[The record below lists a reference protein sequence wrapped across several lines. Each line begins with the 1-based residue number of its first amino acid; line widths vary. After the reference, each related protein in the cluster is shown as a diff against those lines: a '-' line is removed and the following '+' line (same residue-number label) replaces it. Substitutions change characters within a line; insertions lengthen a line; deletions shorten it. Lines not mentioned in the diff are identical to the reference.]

1 MKYNIK
7 NVNAFGCIIKI
18 KTENTSIKYPII
30 NEAFCPYMSANIPVG
45 TSLKNTAIEY
55 IEPAKTNID
64 KDISPCN
71 KKRV

>member
-1 MKYNIK
+1 
-7 NVNAFGCIIKI
+7 
-18 KTENTSIKYPII
+18 
-30 NEAFCPYMSANIPVG
+30 MSANIPVG

-71 KKRV
+71 KRGYK